1 MKKSILF
8 PMLALG
14 MGLFSCSQEDLN
26 DGAQQAGQPVTV
38 TVKLP
43 DDAIDKVASRYIP
56 EASDEQHQLR
66 CILLV
71 TNSDNSTIRIE
82 KVAKEAN
89 GDTFSY
95 TFTPQDAA
103 DYKCAFW
110 ADFID
115 ANAAVTGEGNDKK
128 YADLYYNTQ
137 NLPSVSYATAALI
150 DGSLFNNDDCDAYCG
165 IIPTGGALSVELKR
179 PFAKVSF
186 VDKGTTASTTTEK
199 ISISGYGV
207 YGGFNIETNEVV
219 EGESVISATD
229 IDPVKTDNVFFY
241 NYLFVG
247 NKNALPD
254 ADKEFSLAVGSTT
267 KTISTENITLT
278 SNTEVNGNFD
288 WESASG
294 SDKITVTVG
303 FNGNWIDPNAPK
315 VGDYYYSDGTY
326 SSTLD
331 DQKTVIGVVFA
342 VPGDGSAIEGDV
354 ITNYDGVTFTDS
366 EIHGW
371 VVSITEMSPNLFVGN
386 KNALPDADKEF
397 SLAVGSTTKTI
408 STENITL
415 TSNTEVN
422 GNFDW
427 ESASGSDKITV
438 TVGFNGN
445 WIDPNAPKVGDYYY
459 SDGTYSSTLDDQ
471 KTVIGVVFA
480 VPGDGSAIEGDVI
493 TNYDGVTFTDSE
505 IHGWVVSITE
515 MSPNPRWVNADDTG
529 STGGA
534 IEGITGIGTDET
546 DIRGYANTK
555 NWIEN
560 ELTSPKVY
568 VALTRLSSSYATAPV
583 NTSGWYI
590 GAAAQMEALRNV
602 NASVVKG
609 KLEALSASG
618 ATTITDTGTGGSAY
632 YWTSTAT
639 TINDANQVRLI
650 SFNPEV
656 ETYFNQNV
664 GDQGRHCRPILT
676 F

>member
-26 DGAQQAGQPVTV
+26 GGAQQAGQPVTV

-56 EASDEQHQLR
+56 EASDGQHQLR

-303 FNGNWIDPNAPK
+303 FNGDWIDPNAPK
-315 VGDYYYSDGTY
+315 AGDYYYSDGTW
-326 SSTLD
+326 SATLKGE
-331 DQKTVIGVVFA
+331 KTAIGVVFA
-342 VPGDGSAIEGDV
+342 VKGDGSAIDSDV
-354 ITNYDGVTFTDS
+354 VSNYNGVTFKDNA
-366 EIHGW
+366 IHGW
-371 VVSITEMSPNLFVGN
+371 VVSLKEITPTPRFASSSDGQSGVTVSSINGV
-386 KNALPDADKEF
+386 
-397 SLAVGSTTKTI
+397 
-408 STENITL
+408 
-415 TSNTEVN
+415 NTE
-422 GNFDW
+422 
-427 ESASGSDKITV
+427 T
-438 TVGFNGN
+438 
-445 WIDPNAPKVGDYYY
+445 
-459 SDGTYSSTLDDQ
+459 
-471 KTVIGVVFA
+471 
-480 VPGDGSAIEGDVI
+480 
-493 TNYDGVTFTDSE
+493 
-505 IHGWVVSITE
+505 
-515 MSPNPRWVNADDTG
+515 
-529 STGGA
+529 
-534 IEGITGIGTDET
+534 T
-546 DIRGYANTK
+546 DIKGYANCSAWK
-555 NWIEN
+555 SNALADEA
-560 ELTSPKVY
+560 VY
-568 VALTRLSSSYATAPV
+568 TALLKAESYAADHSAMPV
-583 NTSGWYI
+583 TGTSGWYI
-590 GAAAQMEALRNV
+590 GAIAQMDVLRSAYNVTDSKVKAALQALVEDDSKADLFATETGASSYYWSSTANQGADKNSVRTIV
-602 NASVVKG
+602 FDASV
-609 KLEALSASG
+609 ES
-618 ATTITDTGTGGSAY
+618 Y
-632 YWTSTAT
+632 MSTH
-639 TINDANQVRLI
+639 NGDA
-650 SFNPEV
+650 
-656 ETYFNQNV
+656 
-664 GDQGRHCRPILT
+664 GRHCRPILT

>member
-26 DGAQQAGQPVTV
+26 GGAQQAGQPVTV

-66 CILLV
+66 CILYV
-71 TNSDNSTIRIE
+71 SNSDGSWTERIE
-82 KVAKEAN
+82 KVASEAVN
-89 GDTFSY
+89 ETFSF
-95 TFTPQDAA
+95 TFTPKDAA

-137 NLPSVSYATAALI
+137 NLPSVSYATAALT

-165 IIPTGGALSVELKR
+165 TIPTGGALSVELKR

-254 ADKEFSLAVGSTT
+254 ADKGFSLAVGSTT

-278 SNTEVNGNFD
+278 SNTEVNGDFD
-288 WESASG
+288 WASASG

-303 FNGNWIDPNAPK
+303 FNDGWIDPNAPK
-315 VGDYYYSDGTY
+315 VGDYYYSDGTW
-326 SSTLD
+326 STELKSD
-331 DQKTVIGVVFA
+331 TDNPVIGVVFA

-371 VVSITEMSPNLFVGN
+371 VVGL
-386 KNALPDADKEF
+386 KDA
-397 SLAVGSTTKTI
+397 ST
-408 STENITL
+408 S
-415 TSNTEVN
+415 V
-422 GNFDW
+422 
-427 ESASGSDKITV
+427 
-438 TVGFNGN
+438 
-445 WIDPNAPKVGDYYY
+445 
-459 SDGTYSSTLDDQ
+459 
-471 KTVIGVVFA
+471 
-480 VPGDGSAIEGDVI
+480 
-493 TNYDGVTFTDSE
+493 
-505 IHGWVVSITE
+505 
-515 MSPNPRWVNADDTG
+515 RWVASAD
-529 STGGA
+529 GGDLDGEGPQ
-534 IEGITGIGTDET
+534 IEGINGVGTEET
-546 DIRGYANTK
+546 DIKGFANSTAWEGNTLSNGAVYAALNT
-555 NWIEN
+555 
-560 ELTSPKVY
+560 LD
-568 VALTRLSSSYATAPV
+568 SYSLTAPS

-590 GAAAQMEALRNV
+590 PARGQLNILSGIYLQINDKLTAADGDTFAE
-602 NASVVKG
+602 G
-609 KLEALSASG
+609 TSG
-618 ATTITDTGTGGSAY
+618 NNY
-632 YWTSTAT
+632 HWTSTAAVVNTENRAVLMLVGSGKGT
-639 TINDANQVRLI
+639 TASI
-650 SFNPEV
+650 
-656 ETYFNQNV
+656 T
-664 GDQGRHCRPILT
+664 GDRNRRVRPILT